1 MSVLMQT
8 AFQFAIP
15 LALGLVFVVLLFGIY
30 AMFRGGDFGRSWSNR
45 MMRLRIVAQFAAVMV
60 LLGALWWSQHM
71 AKG

>member
-45 MMRLRIVAQFAAVMV
+45 MMRLRVVAQFAAVMV

>member
-1 MSVLMQT
+1 MQT
-8 AFQFAIP
+8 AFQIAIP
-15 LALGLVFVVLLFGIY
+15 LALGLVFVILIFGIY

-45 MMRLRIVAQFAAVMV
+45 MMRLRVVAQFAAVMV

>member
-1 MSVLMQT
+1 MQT
-8 AFQFAIP
+8 AIQIAIP
-15 LALGLVFVVLLFGIY
+15 LALGLVFVILIFGIY

-45 MMRLRIVAQFAAVMV
+45 MMRLRVVAQFAAVMV

>member
-1 MSVLMQT
+1 MQT

-15 LALGLVFVVLLFGIY
+15 IALGFVFIVLLVGIY
-30 AMFRGGDFGRSWSNR
+30 ALFRGGDFGRSWSNR
-45 MMRLRIVAQFAAVMV
+45 MMRLRIVAQFVAVLV

>member
-1 MSVLMQT
+1 MSDPMQT
-8 AFQFAIP
+8 AIQIAIP
-15 LALGLVFVVLLFGIY
+15 LALGLVFVILIFGIY

-45 MMRLRIVAQFAAVMV
+45 MMRLRVVAQFAAVMV

>member
-1 MSVLMQT
+1 MQT

-45 MMRLRIVAQFAAVMV
+45 MMRLRVVAQFAAVMV

>member
-1 MSVLMQT
+1 MQT

-15 LALGLVFVVLLFGIY
+15 IALGVVFIVLLGGIY
-30 AMFRGGDFGRSWSNR
+30 ALFRGGDFGRSWSNR
-45 MMRLRIVAQFAAVMV
+45 MMRLRIMAQFVAVLV

>member
-1 MSVLMQT
+1 MSILMQT

-45 MMRLRIVAQFAAVMV
+45 MMRLRVVAQFAAVMV

>member
-1 MSVLMQT
+1 MQT

-15 LALGLVFVVLLFGIY
+15 IALGLVFIVLLVGIY
-30 AMFRGGDFGRSWSNR
+30 ALFRGGDFGRSWSNR
-45 MMRLRIVAQFAAVMV
+45 MMRLRIVAQFVAVLV

>member
-1 MSVLMQT
+1 MQT
-8 AFQFAIP
+8 AFQIAIP
-15 LALGLVFVVLLFGIY
+15 LSMGLVFVILLFGIFSL
-30 AMFRGGDFGRSWSNR
+30 FRGGEFGRSWSNR

>member
-1 MSVLMQT
+1 MSDPMQT
-8 AFQFAIP
+8 AFQIAIP
-15 LALGLVFVVLLFGIY
+15 LALGLVFVILIFGIY

-45 MMRLRIVAQFAAVMV
+45 MMRLRVVAQFAAVMV